1 MKELLKKLCE
11 MDGAPGYEDEIA
23 DFMINEFKKH
33 CDKVERDKMDNVI
46 AKKGDG
52 KPIYMIT
59 AHMDEIGFVVKHI
72 DEKGFIW
79 FVTIGGFYEPTIS
92 NRRVVIHTEKG
103 KVFGVTGIKP
113 PHIME
118 EEEKKKVIASKEM
131 FIDVGA
137 KNRSEAIELGI
148 KIGDPIVF
156 DQKFELL
163 HNNKITAKAIDDR
176 VGCAVLIEM
185 VKRLK
190 NFKGT
195 VYAVATVQEE
205 VGLKGA
211 QVAAFKLKP
220 DIGIAIDVCIPGDHP
235 GIEEKHS
242 PIKLGDGPVI
252 EYIEAS
258 GKGLIADP
266 KVNKWLEKTAEKYKI
281 PFQTYVGSAGVTDAA
296 IIYVSQEGI
305 PSTSLGIPTRYI
317 HSPVEVVDLNDI
329 ENTIKLLVCALE
341 EGYSF

>member
-11 MDGAPGYEDEIA
+11 MHGAPGYEDEIA
-23 DFMINEFKKH
+23 DFMMEEFKKS
-33 CDKVERDKMDNVI
+33 CDKVERDRMDNVI
-46 AKKGDG
+46 AKKGEG
-52 KPIYMIT
+52 KPIYMLT
-59 AHMDEIGFVVKHI
+59 AHMDEIGFVVKYI

-92 NRRVVIHTEKG
+92 NRRVIIHTSKG
-103 KVFGVTGIKP
+103 KIFGVTGMKP

-118 EEEKKKVIASKEM
+118 EEEKKKAVVAKEM

-137 KNRSEAIELGI
+137 KNKKEVINLGI
-148 KIGDPIVF
+148 KIGDPITF
-156 DQKFELL
+156 DQKYEFL
-163 HNNKITAKAIDDR
+163 HDNKVTAKAIDDR
-176 VGCAVLIEM
+176 AGCVVLIELM
-185 VKRLK
+185 KRLK
-190 NFKGT
+190 KFKGT

-242 PIKLGDGPVI
+242 PIKLGGGPII

-266 KVNKWLEKTAEKYKI
+266 KINKWLEETANKYKI
-281 PFQTYVGSAGVTDAA
+281 PFQTYVGSAGMTDAA
-296 IIYVSQEGI
+296 IIYISQEGV
-305 PSTSLGIPTRYI
+305 PSTSIGIPARYI
-317 HSPVEVVDLNDI
+317 HSPVEVASLDDI
-329 ENTIKLLVCALE
+329 ENTIKLLVAALE
-341 EGYSF
+341 EGYV